1 MLLATKEKQ
10 EQKLNSKYSSTNTTQ
25 PSRDVASF
33 NEVTRGVHVEYP
45 VHVLVSC
52 PARVHLPARNSLV
65 NFLGLILQKW

>member
-33 NEVTRGVHVEYP
+33 DEVTRGAHVECLCTSLMP
-45 VHVLVSC
+45 RLQEVHM
-52 PARVHLPARNSLV
+52 
-65 NFLGLILQKW
+65 